1 MFILEQKYIYIY
13 YANKSGLKF
22 LHIDVRESLSVIA
35 NASFQFLLLK
45 VAQVVV
51 FSLGGNY
58 FHTGSCGFG
67 YLFSS
72 LINEKI

>member
-1 MFILEQKYIYIY
+1 MKNCTFILEQKKN

-22 LHIDVRESLSVIA
+22 LHIDVRESFSVIA

-51 FSLGGNY
+51 FNLGGNY

-67 YLFSS
+67 YLFFPF
-72 LINEKI
+72 NK